1 MLLETTMHV
10 GNLGTQVVQKN
21 HVMQY
26 SKGPIVNFIEG
37 IKELLLRYASSH

>member
-21 HVMQY
+21 HEHICMW
-26 SKGPIVNFIEG
+26 PN
-37 IKELLLRYASSH
+37 R